1 MTQLRLF
8 RAMGLAAITS
18 MFSLTLAA
26 QAGDTLAAMQ
36 QYLNSQVQLTTTTP
50 DRSDIVNPGTV
61 LELHKDGLM
70 MYAVVSPLPQSN
82 NYKDGKISQGMS
94 GFSKQLMFSMSAQGG
109 GETYQLRRF
118 SAGERCW
125 VTGVTVQKDGVLFKL
140 YSDPYDGIRYY
151 GNLKIPFSNKK
162 EAPSVDAAMQ
172 LVSEVLGVVQT
183 DDQGNNAA
191 PAPEPAPAPKPVQ
204 AAKPTPIAKP
214 TQMPKPAPAPA
225 YAPLAP
231 PAPMQEIAPPPPP
244 ASTPP
249 TIALGQTMDLVI
261 ANFGQPLKVAKL
273 GAKVI
278 YYYKDMKVTFVDGQV
293 SDVQ

>member
-8 RAMGLAAITS
+8 RVLGLAAITS
-18 MFSLTLAA
+18 VLSLLLTA
-26 QAGDTLAAMQ
+26 QTGDPLTAMQ

-50 DRSDIVNPGTV
+50 DRSDIVNAGTV

-70 MYAVVSPLPQSN
+70 MYTVASPLPQSN

-118 SAGERCW
+118 MAGERCW
-125 VTGVTVQKDGVLFKL
+125 VTGVAVQKDGVLFKL

-151 GNLKIPFSNKK
+151 GNLKIPFPNKK
-162 EAPSVDAAMQ
+162 EVPSVDAAMQ

-191 PAPEPAPAPKPVQ
+191 PAPEPAPVPEPAPMPKPVQ
-204 AAKPTPIAKP
+204 VAKP
-214 TQMPKPAPAPA
+214 TQMAKPTPMSKT
-225 YAPLAP
+225 PLC
-231 PAPMQEIAPPPPP
+231 QR
-244 ASTPP
+244 
-249 TIALGQTMDLVI
+249 
-261 ANFGQPLKVAKL
+261 
-273 GAKVI
+273 
-278 YYYKDMKVTFVDGQV
+278 
-293 SDVQ
+293 